1 MKARTSLYLQ
11 VFNLLVLYLLLLGAI
26 VFFVFN
32 SAFGFG
38 WETLI
43 ASPIGER
50 VDTVAGAVSGQLRGR
65 PASQFNEVLLDFGR
79 IYNVQFY
86 IFDSQGQLAGEKV
99 DLPPAVAGRVQM
111 LLPPAGLHRGLPLPL
126 PLPFSS
132 PAPAPFSGQGPPGP
146 LVGGPPPLHGSA
158 RFIVHSGQDGRFWIG
173 TRLPLN
179 LDGAGLSGLPLVG
192 EQTRFNQF
200 PLPFHPA
207 VLLAASDNIWQSSL
221 VIDFAFVGTVAVA
234 ILIISIAFWYPFVY
248 SLAGTIA
255 QLTLATER
263 IAEGNFDVR
272 LNSGRSDELGRLA
285 EAVNALA
292 GKLNGFVT
300 GQKRFLGDISHE
312 LRSPIARLQMALE
325 LLSSSSRLGEEEQ
338 TRLNDIRE
346 EVQEMTHLVNELL
359 AFSKAGLKGSSPQ
372 MKPVNLHESVLSVVE
387 RLGLNDRV
395 ELDFTHNPFVAGDA
409 NLLERAV
416 SNVLRNCVRY
426 AGEGPIK
433 IKMKPGGSEHLL
445 IITDAGPGVV
455 AEALPHL
462 TEPFYR
468 PESSRSRS
476 LGGVG
481 LGLAIVKTCVEAC
494 GGSVSLG
501 NVAGGGLEVQFKLK
515 PVVDNSPK

>member
-11 VFNLLVLYLLLLGAI
+11 VFNLLVLYLLLLCAI

-65 PASQFNEVLLDFGR
+65 PTSQFNEVLLDFGR

-86 IFDSQGQLAGEKV
+86 IFDGEGQLAGEKV
-99 DLPPAVAGRVQM
+99 DLPQAVAGRVQM
-111 LLPPAGLHRGLPLPL
+111 LLPPGFMGDRIPR
-126 PLPFSS
+126 
-132 PAPAPFSGQGPPGP
+132 PPV
-146 LVGGPPPLHGSA
+146 VGGPPPPHGSG
-158 RFIVHSGQDGRFWIG
+158 RFIVHSGRDGRFWIG
-173 TRLPLN
+173 TRLPLTG
-179 LDGAGLSGLPLVG
+179 DGAGMSPVLLPG
-192 EQTRFNQF
+192 RQF
-200 PLPFHPA
+200 YPPGFPEPFHPA

-221 VIDFAFVGTVAVA
+221 VIDFAFVGAVA
-234 ILIISIAFWYPFVY
+234 AAILVISIAFWYPFVY

-272 LNSGRSDELGRLA
+272 LHSGRTDELGRLA

-325 LLSSSSRLGEEEQ
+325 LLSSSHRLSEEEQ
-338 TRLNDIRE
+338 NRINDIRE
-346 EVQEMTHLVNELL
+346 EVQEMTHLVSELL
-359 AFSKAGLKGSSPQ
+359 AFSKAGLKGSSPE
-372 MKPVNLHESVLSVVE
+372 MKPVNLHESVRTVVE
-387 RLGLNDRV
+387 RLGLNERV
-395 ELDFTHNPFVAGDA
+395 ELDFTDNPFVEGDA
-409 NLLERAV
+409 ILLERAV

-426 AGEGPIK
+426 AGEGAIK
-433 IKMKPGGSEHLL
+433 VRMKAGGAEHILT
-445 IITDAGPGVV
+445 IADEGPGVA

-494 GGSVSLG
+494 GGTVSLG
-501 NVAGGGLEVQFKLK
+501 NAAAGGLEVQFKLK
-515 PVVDNSPK
+515 AVGDKSLK

>member
-11 VFNLLVLYLLLLGAI
+11 VFNLLVLYLLLLCAI

-65 PASQFNEVLLDFGR
+65 PTSRFNEVLQDFGR

-86 IFDSQGQLAGEKV
+86 IFDGAGQLAGEKV

-111 LLPPAGLHRGLPLPL
+111 LLPPGAMGDRGPRPPMALSL
-126 PLPFSS
+126 
-132 PAPAPFSGQGPPGP
+132 PGP
-146 LVGGPPPLHGSA
+146 FPLRVQGFPEGGAAPPPHGSG
-158 RFIVHSGQDGRFWIG
+158 RFIVHSGRDGRFWIG
-173 TRLPLN
+173 TRLPLTG
-179 LDGAGLSGLPLVG
+179 DGAEMSPVLVPG
-192 EQTRFNQF
+192 RQF
-200 PLPFHPA
+200 YPPGFPEPFHPA

-221 VIDFAFVGTVAVA
+221 VIDFAFVGAVAVA
-234 ILIISIAFWYPFVY
+234 ILIISIVFWYPFVY

-272 LNSGRSDELGRLA
+272 LHSGRTDELGRLA

-292 GKLNGFVT
+292 EKLNGFVT

-325 LLSSSSRLGEEEQ
+325 LLSSSSRLSEEEQ
-338 TRLNDIRE
+338 NRIHDIRE
-346 EVQEMTHLVNELL
+346 EVQEMTHLVSELL
-359 AFSKAGLKGSSPQ
+359 AFSKAGLKGSSPE
-372 MKPVNLHESVLSVVE
+372 MKPVNLHESVRTVVE
-387 RLGLNDRV
+387 RLGLNERV
-395 ELDFTHNPFVAGDA
+395 ELDFADNPFVEGDA
-409 NLLERAV
+409 ILLERAV

-426 AGEGPIK
+426 AGEGAIK
-433 IKMKPGGSEHLL
+433 VRMKAGAAEHILT
-445 IITDAGPGVV
+445 IADEGPGVA

-494 GGSVSLG
+494 GGTVSLG
-501 NVAGGGLEVQFKLK
+501 NAAAGGRGLEVQFKLR
-515 PVVDNSPK
+515 PVGDKSLK